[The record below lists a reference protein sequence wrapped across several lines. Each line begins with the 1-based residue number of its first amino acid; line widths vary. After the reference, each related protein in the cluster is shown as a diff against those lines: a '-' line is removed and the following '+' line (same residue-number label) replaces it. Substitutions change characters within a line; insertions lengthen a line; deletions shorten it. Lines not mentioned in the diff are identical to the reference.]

1 MIMRILANDGI
12 SASGKKKLE
21 EAGFQVDTEKVPQ
34 EELANAINEKGYGA
48 LLVRSA
54 TKVRKDLIDACPGL
68 RFIGRGG
75 VGLDNIDVD
84 HAKEKGIEVANTP
97 ASPSRSVAELIL
109 GHMFTLS
116 RFLHDSNRQ
125 MPEKG
130 ADDFKGLKKQYGKG
144 GELNGKTLGIIG
156 FGRIGQ
162 YTAKYALG
170 CGMKVIAHDP
180 YVNSAE
186 LTVEVN
192 GTSGV
197 TVNIDT
203 VSRDQVL
210 QEADFLSLHVP
221 KQSDGQAVIGK
232 AEIDRMKDGVCLV
245 NAARGGVIDEDAL
258 IGALDNGKVAQ
269 AALDV
274 FENEPTPRKDLLN
287 HHKISVTPHIGAATE
302 EAQERIG
309 VELADLIIH
318 KYSPKEEGV
327 Q

>member
-1 MIMRILANDGI
+1 MRILANDGI

-21 EAGFQVDTEKVPQ
+21 EAGFQVDTEKIPQ
-34 EELANAINEKGYGA
+34 EELANGINEKGYGA

-68 RFIGRGG
+68 KFIGRGG
-75 VGLDNIDVD
+75 VGLDNIDVE
-84 HAKEKGIEVANTP
+84 HAKGKGIEVANTP
-97 ASPSRSVAELIL
+97 AAPSRSVAELIL

-180 YVNSAE
+180 YVKGAE

-192 GTSGV
+192 GTNGV

-203 VSRDQVL
+203 ISRDRVL

-221 KQSDGQAVIGK
+221 KQEDGQAVIGK

-258 IGALDNGKVAQ
+258 IGALDDGKVGQ

-274 FENEPTPRKDLLN
+274 FENEPTPRKELLN
-287 HHKISVTPHIGAATE
+287 HPKISVTPHIGAATE

-318 KYSPKEEGV
+318 KYSPESEGV